1 MYNFKS
7 TLYQL
12 LSRLITQFEKYF
24 SLANVHNLSII
35 LEGKLKA
42 LSKRNIM
49 ENTKQ
54 LMFSIDSYL
63 RDLVNSIYIVVPDGS
78 EASQG

>member
-63 RDLVNSIYIVVPDGS
+63 RDLVNSIYIVIPDGS